1 MQGVISA
8 RGSTG
13 RVGPEDRRCKAA
25 FSLPAGAGQYAL
37 GLILQLR
44 HRMEQ
49 VKPLGPPRLKVG
61 LGC

>member
-44 HRMEQ
+44 QNGAGEAF
-49 VKPLGPPRLKVG
+49 GST
-61 LGC
+61 